1 MHLRAVKLLP
11 LLCACF
17 ISPCILHPTPHTE
30 FPFLV
35 LWVFDSPP
43 PPFYSHT
50 SILPPHTVIT
60 AQCLSPS
67 CGFFSYTLCLP
78 CQNQVPF
85 MARVCSNSN
94 FCSIYSLYFSSCL
107 GLSVFFFKPPFFP
120 QFLSMLFPIY
130 PLSGTICQS
139 WFIVRILSAI
149 SLSLFYISVAYK
161 TSDLL
166 ISPFSFSRTSI
177 LDWD

>member
-35 LWVFDSPP
+35 LWVFDFSPP
-43 PPFYSHT
+43 FLFSHFDSSASHSYHSSVSFSFMRFLFLHSLST
-50 SILPPHTVIT
+50 LSKSGSLHGPSMLQFQFLLNLFTVLFILSWS
-60 AQCLSPS
+60 LS
-67 CGFFSYTLCLP
+67 
-78 CQNQVPF
+78 
-85 MARVCSNSN
+85 
-94 FCSIYSLYFSSCL
+94 
-107 GLSVFFFKPPFFP
+107 FFFLNLHFFP

-149 SLSLFYISVAYK
+149 SLSLFNY
-161 TSDLL
+161 
-166 ISPFSFSRTSI
+166 FSC
-177 LDWD
+177 L

>member
-1 MHLRAVKLLP
+1 MHLSAVKLLP

-17 ISPCILHPTPHTE
+17 FSPCILHHTPHTE

-35 LWVFDSPP
+35 LWVFDFPP

-94 FCSIYSLYFSSCL
+94 FCSIYSLYFSSSL
-107 GLSVFFFKPPFFP
+107 GLSVFFLNLHFFP
-120 QFLSMLFPIY
+120 VSFHVISYI
-130 PLSGTICQS
+130 
-139 WFIVRILSAI
+139 SAI
-149 SLSLFYISVAYK
+149 WYNLSELIHCQN
-161 TSDLL
+161 L
-166 ISPFSFSRTSI
+166 ISNLIVTLLYFSC
-177 LDWD
+177 L

>member
-35 LWVFDSPP
+35 LWVFDFFP

-107 GLSVFFFKPPFFP
+107 GLSVFFFKPPFFSP
-120 QFLSMLFPIY
+120 VTFHVISYI
-130 PLSGTICQS
+130 
-139 WFIVRILSAI
+139 SAI
-149 SLSLFYISVAYK
+149 WYNLSELIHCQN
-161 TSDLL
+161 L
-166 ISPFSFSRTSI
+166 ISNLIVTLLYFSC
-177 LDWD
+177 L

>member
-35 LWVFDSPP
+35 LWVFDFFP

-107 GLSVFFFKPPFFP
+107 GLSVFFLNLHFFP
-120 QFLSMLFPIY
+120 SFFPCYFLYIRYLVQF
-130 PLSGTICQS
+130 
-139 WFIVRILSAI
+139 VRAD
-149 SLSLFYISVAYK
+149 SLSESYQQSHCHSSIFPLPIR
-161 TSDLL
+161 L
-166 ISPFSFSRTSI
+166 RTC
-177 LDWD
+177 